1 MKMVSKLQANI
12 PSPNTGEQKSEL
24 IDLIGKNPL
33 GEVLDDKT
41 SSRMF
46 SRKKKILGKLLNLKC
61 FGIWGDSLA

>member
-41 SSRMF
+41 SFFLDVFPENS
-46 SRKKKILGKLLNLKC
+46 GNL
-61 FGIWGDSLA
+61 FFFRGNLYIYI